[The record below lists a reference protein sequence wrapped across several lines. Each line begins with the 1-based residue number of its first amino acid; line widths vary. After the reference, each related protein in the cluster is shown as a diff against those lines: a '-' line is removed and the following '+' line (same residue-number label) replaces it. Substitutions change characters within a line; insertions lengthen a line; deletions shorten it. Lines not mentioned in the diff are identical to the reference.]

1 MHRVSGPPEGGVQ
14 SRRATWLELFF
25 DLIFVAAVAQVGRP
39 LHSEYSFAALLRYG
53 FLFFLIWWAWLG
65 HTLYSTRFDTDD
77 LIQRVMTLV
86 QMFAVAVMA
95 ANAGEALD
103 SRSAA
108 GFGAAC
114 AGMRIILV
122 LQYLR
127 ARSIEKSKRLTN
139 HHAGRFGLAAAM
151 WIAAAFL
158 GAPLRFWIWGEAVLL
173 DIGTT
178 VLSSRHEKALPLHP
192 EHLPERFGLF
202 TIILMGESLVAIMRG
217 IENQEYWRTCGFR
230 SVLRHSAGV
239 CVLVVAFR

>member
-1 MHRVSGPPEGGVQ
+1 MSLWNLLGTTVPANSAAG
-14 SRRATWLELFF
+14 RRATWLELFF
-25 DLIFVAAVAQVGRP
+25 DLIFVAAVAQVGGP
-39 LHSEYSFAALLRYG
+39 LHLNYSFVALARYA

-77 LIQRVMTLV
+77 PVQRALTLV
-86 QMFAVAVMA
+86 QMFTVAVMA

-139 HHAGRFGLAAAM
+139 HHAVGFGLAAAL

-158 GAPLRFWIWGEAVLL
+158 GAPLRFWIWGE
-173 DIGTT
+173 
-178 VLSSRHEKALPLHP
+178 
-192 EHLPERFGLF
+192 
-202 TIILMGESLVAIMRG
+202 
-217 IENQEYWRTCGFR
+217 
-230 SVLRHSAGV
+230 
-239 CVLVVAFR
+239 